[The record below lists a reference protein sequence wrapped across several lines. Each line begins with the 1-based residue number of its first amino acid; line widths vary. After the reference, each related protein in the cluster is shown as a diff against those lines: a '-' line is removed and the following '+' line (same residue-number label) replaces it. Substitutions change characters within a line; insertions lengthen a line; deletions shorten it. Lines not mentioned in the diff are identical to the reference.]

1 MNRGNQFAS
10 RKQVN
15 EIVALG
21 RQCARTAYPN
31 PRREG
36 CPDASKLRAIA
47 YRDRRYNLADL
58 PISHVV
64 TCSPCFRQY
73 LRFRYRLILL
83 TTAQVATACV
93 VLVAAIL
100 VSARFLRDHTTTAV
114 PPAIT
119 QNEHR
124 PGGAQPAETT
134 ERRNPPFALQVS
146 LSAFSPVRGDDSKS
160 SPTKI
165 HLPAKSLRITFLLPF
180 GMEPRAYT
188 IRVLNSDGK
197 EILQQAV
204 VARLQDGL
212 ASFDVELDL
221 EKATAGTELTL
232 LIREPGLSWRRYPMV
247 VD

>member
-1 MNRGNQFAS
+1 MNRGNEFAS

-21 RQCARTAYPN
+21 RKCARTAYPN
-31 PRREG
+31 SQREG
-36 CPDASKLRAIA
+36 CPDPSELRAIA

-73 LRFRYRLILL
+73 LRFRYRLILV

-93 VLVAAIL
+93 VLLAAVL

-119 QNEHR
+119 QNKHR
-124 PGGAQPAETT
+124 PTQPAART
-134 ERRNPPFALQVS
+134 ERRNPPLAIQVS
-146 LSAFSPVRGDDSKS
+146 LAAFSPVRGDDSQS
-160 SPTKI
+160 APTKI
-165 HLPAKSLRITFLLPF
+165 HLPAKSLRITFLLPL
-180 GMEPRAYT
+180 GMEPGAYT
-188 IRVLNSDGK
+188 VRVVDSDGK
-197 EILQQAV
+197 EILEKPVA
-204 VARLQDGL
+204 ARLQDGL
-212 ASFDVELDL
+212 ASFDLELDL
-221 EKATAGTELTL
+221 EKATTGTELTL

>member
-1 MNRGNQFAS
+1 M
-10 RKQVN
+10 
-15 EIVALG
+15 
-21 RQCARTAYPN
+21 
-31 PRREG
+31 
-36 CPDASKLRAIA
+36 
-47 YRDRRYNLADL
+47 
-58 PISHVV
+58 
-64 TCSPCFRQY
+64 
-73 LRFRYRLILL
+73 
-83 TTAQVATACV
+83 
-93 VLVAAIL
+93 
-100 VSARFLRDHTTTAV
+100 SARFLRDHTTTAV